1 MSQKRDPDEC
11 SSKKNLEGNQ
21 SPDDKR
27 RRILRS
33 FRSVVL
39 EVITQIRFQ
48 RIQQALEPM
57 LRKVVSVS
65 EMLYMYPPPSL
76 SSFCSLL

>member
-11 SSKKNLEGNQ
+11 SSEKNLEGNQ

-39 EVITQIRFQ
+39 EVITQNRFQ

-65 EMLYMYPPPSL
+65 EMLYMSSPLSL

>member
-11 SSKKNLEGNQ
+11 SSEKNLEGNQ

-39 EVITQIRFQ
+39 EVITQNRFQ

-57 LRKVVSVS
+57 LRKVS
-65 EMLYMYPPPSL
+65 
-76 SSFCSLL
+76 